1 MPQIGWFELLLIIG
15 LAVVIIGPKDFPI
28 VLKKIGSWFGSIKRY
43 ISAVQSEVSNL
54 EENTLDY
61 ENKENKDKKEDIKK
75 DCLLY
80 TSPSPRD

>member
-28 VLKKIGSWFGSIKRY
+28 VLKKIGSWVGSIKRY

-61 ENKENKDKKEDIKK
+61 ENKENKDKKEDLKK
-75 DCLLY
+75 DE
-80 TSPSPRD
+80 SK

>member
-43 ISAVQSEVSNL
+43 ISAVQSEVSNF

-61 ENKENKDKKEDIKK
+61 ENKENKDKKEDLKK
-75 DCLLY
+75 DE
-80 TSPSPRD
+80 SK

>member
-61 ENKENKDKKEDIKK
+61 EKNENKDKKKDLKK
-75 DCLLY
+75 DE
-80 TSPSPRD
+80 SK

>member
-61 ENKENKDKKEDIKK
+61 ENKENKDKKEDLKK
-75 DCLLY
+75 DE
-80 TSPSPRD
+80 

>member
-1 MPQIGWFELLLIIG
+1 MPQIGSFELLLIIG

-61 ENKENKDKKEDIKK
+61 ENKENKDKKEDLKK
-75 DCLLY
+75 DE
-80 TSPSPRD
+80 SK

>member
-61 ENKENKDKKEDIKK
+61 ENKEIKDKKEDLKK
-75 DCLLY
+75 DE
-80 TSPSPRD
+80 SK

>member
-54 EENTLDY
+54 EESTLDY
-61 ENKENKDKKEDIKK
+61 ENKENKDKKEDLKK
-75 DCLLY
+75 DE
-80 TSPSPRD
+80 SK

>member
-61 ENKENKDKKEDIKK
+61 ENNKNKDKKEDLKK
-75 DCLLY
+75 DE
-80 TSPSPRD
+80 SK

>member
-61 ENKENKDKKEDIKK
+61 ENRENKDKKKDLKEDESK
-75 DCLLY
+75 
-80 TSPSPRD
+80 

>member
-61 ENKENKDKKEDIKK
+61 ENKENKDKKENLKK
-75 DCLLY
+75 DE
-80 TSPSPRD
+80 SK

>member
-54 EENTLDY
+54 EENTLEY
-61 ENKENKDKKEDIKK
+61 ENKENKDKKKDVKK
-75 DCLLY
+75 DE
-80 TSPSPRD
+80 SK

>member
-61 ENKENKDKKEDIKK
+61 EKNENKNKKEDLKK
-75 DCLLY
+75 DE
-80 TSPSPRD
+80 SK

>member
-1 MPQIGWFELLLIIG
+1 MPQIGWFELLWIIG

-61 ENKENKDKKEDIKK
+61 ENKENKDKKEDLKK
-75 DCLLY
+75 DE
-80 TSPSPRD
+80 SK

>member
-15 LAVVIIGPKDFPI
+15 LAVAIIGPKDFPI

-61 ENKENKDKKEDIKK
+61 ENKENKDKKEDLKK
-75 DCLLY
+75 DE
-80 TSPSPRD
+80 SK

>member
-54 EENTLDY
+54 EENPLDY
-61 ENKENKDKKEDIKK
+61 ENKENKDKKEDLNK
-75 DCLLY
+75 DE
-80 TSPSPRD
+80 SK

>member
-61 ENKENKDKKEDIKK
+61 ENKENNDKKEDFKK
-75 DCLLY
+75 DE
-80 TSPSPRD
+80 SK

>member
-43 ISAVQSEVSNL
+43 ISAVQSEVTNL

-61 ENKENKDKKEDIKK
+61 ENKENKDKKEDLKK
-75 DCLLY
+75 DE
-80 TSPSPRD
+80 SK

>member
-61 ENKENKDKKEDIKK
+61 ENKENKDKKEDIK
-75 DCLLY
+75 
-80 TSPSPRD
+80 RDESK

>member
-61 ENKENKDKKEDIKK
+61 ENKENKDKKDGLKK
-75 DCLLY
+75 DE
-80 TSPSPRD
+80 SK

>member
-54 EENTLDY
+54 EENPLDY
-61 ENKENKDKKEDIKK
+61 ENKENKDKKEDLKK
-75 DCLLY
+75 DE
-80 TSPSPRD
+80 SK

>member
-61 ENKENKDKKEDIKK
+61 ENKENKDKKEDLKK
-75 DCLLY
+75 DE
-80 TSPSPRD
+80 TK

>member
-54 EENTLDY
+54 EENTLNY
-61 ENKENKDKKEDIKK
+61 ENKENKDKKEDLKK
-75 DCLLY
+75 DE
-80 TSPSPRD
+80 SK

>member
-43 ISAVQSEVSNL
+43 INAVQSEVSNL

-61 ENKENKDKKEDIKK
+61 ENKVNKDKKDDLKNDESK
-75 DCLLY
+75 
-80 TSPSPRD
+80 

>member
-54 EENTLDY
+54 EENSLDY

-75 DCLLY
+75 D
-80 TSPSPRD
+80 

>member
-15 LAVVIIGPKDFPI
+15 LAVVTIGPKDFPI

-61 ENKENKDKKEDIKK
+61 ENKENKDKKEDLKK
-75 DCLLY
+75 DE
-80 TSPSPRD
+80 SK

>member
-28 VLKKIGSWFGSIKRY
+28 VLKKIGNWFGSIKRY

-61 ENKENKDKKEDIKK
+61 ENKENKDKKEDLKK
-75 DCLLY
+75 DE
-80 TSPSPRD
+80 SK

>member
-54 EENTLDY
+54 EENSLDY

-75 DCLLY
+75 DE
-80 TSPSPRD
+80 PK

>member
-15 LAVVIIGPKDFPI
+15 LSVVIIGPKDFPI

-61 ENKENKDKKEDIKK
+61 ENKENKDKKEDLKK
-75 DCLLY
+75 DE
-80 TSPSPRD
+80 SK

>member
-54 EENTLDY
+54 EENSLDY
-61 ENKENKDKKEDIKK
+61 ENEENKDKKEDIKK
-75 DCLLY
+75 DE
-80 TSPSPRD
+80 SK

>member
-43 ISAVQSEVSNL
+43 INAVQSEVSNL

-61 ENKENKDKKEDIKK
+61 ENKENKDKKEDLKK
-75 DCLLY
+75 DE
-80 TSPSPRD
+80 SK

>member
-28 VLKKIGSWFGSIKRY
+28 VLKKIGSWFGSIKIY

-54 EENTLDY
+54 EENALDY
-61 ENKENKDKKEDIKK
+61 ENKQKKDKKEDLKK
-75 DCLLY
+75 DE
-80 TSPSPRD
+80 SK

>member
-1 MPQIGWFELLLIIG
+1 MPQIGWLELLLIIG

-61 ENKENKDKKEDIKK
+61 ENKDNKDKKENLKK
-75 DCLLY
+75 DE
-80 TSPSPRD
+80 SK